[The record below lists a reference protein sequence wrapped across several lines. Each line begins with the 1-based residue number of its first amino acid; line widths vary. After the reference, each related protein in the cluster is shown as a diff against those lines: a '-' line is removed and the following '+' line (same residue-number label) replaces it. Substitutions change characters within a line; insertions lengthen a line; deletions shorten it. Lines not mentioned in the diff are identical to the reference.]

1 MLGRLQR
8 VSRVDVGLALAFA
21 GVAYLVWA
29 LVAGIARSTV
39 SYMLTYVVKDALPMP
54 HLTQAVRLVFVD
66 YGIFIDLVG
75 LAWLVVSLLLVLS
88 CSRQKMS
95 ISWAWISAFCQAA
108 TAALGAVLAGW
119 GVCQPPILAI
129 PAGRVLEK
137 VRSISLGVVIA
148 VAVFLWV
155 AFLVWLLIQRAQFN
169 RHGRSLRDGLRSN
182 IFR

>member
-1 MLGRLQR
+1 M
-8 VSRVDVGLALAFA
+8 
-21 GVAYLVWA
+21 
-29 LVAGIARSTV
+29 
-39 SYMLTYVVKDALPMP
+39 
-54 HLTQAVRLVFVD
+54 
-66 YGIFIDLVG
+66 
-75 LAWLVVSLLLVLS
+75 
-88 CSRQKMS
+88 
-95 ISWAWISAFCQAA
+95 
-108 TAALGAVLAGW
+108 
-119 GVCQPPILAI
+119 AI